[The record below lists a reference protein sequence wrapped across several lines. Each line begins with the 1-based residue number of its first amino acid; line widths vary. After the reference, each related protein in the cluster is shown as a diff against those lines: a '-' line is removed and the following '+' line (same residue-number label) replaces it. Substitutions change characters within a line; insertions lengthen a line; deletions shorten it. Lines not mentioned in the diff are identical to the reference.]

1 MTGLEISDFK
11 MFKESPFEPPDS
23 TAFIGLAISALKEE
37 EKTYGPVFSTRLIKY
52 ALQYESQQT
61 REESPKDIENLDQL
75 AEYLLSKLAQYP
87 KAYHS
92 IVYAQFKTENEFQG
106 QTGAGTQVGAIG
118 LSRSVMKSS
127 GREEINI
134 DFDDLLTKYRE
145 MTISIKVCTR
155 DFGYKLD
162 EDESVVIIWP
172 NCYLNSVCQYAFENG
187 LLNRPR
193 GGMQCGHASV
203 MCQFFK
209 LITGY
214 EWDYQILESHKPHC
228 IAKSYIV

>member
-37 EKTYGPVFSTRLIKY
+37 EKTYGPVFSNRLVKY

-61 REESPKDIENLDQL
+61 GEEPPKDIENLDQL
-75 AEYLLSKLAQYP
+75 AEYLLSKLAQHP
-87 KAYHS
+87 KTYHS

-106 QTGAGTQVGAIG
+106 KTGAGTRLGAIG
-118 LSRSVMKSS
+118 LSRSVAK
-127 GREEINI
+127 GQNRENINI
-134 DFDDLLTKYRE
+134 DLDDLLLKYRE
-145 MTISIKVCTR
+145 MTISIKVCSR

-162 EDESVVIIWP
+162 EEEGVVVIWP
-172 NCYLNSVCQYAFENG
+172 YCYLNEVCRFAFEEG
-187 LLNRPR
+187 LLNRIG

-203 MCQFFK
+203 MCQYFK

-214 EWDYQILESHKPHC
+214 EWDYGILESHKPHC
-228 IAKSYIV
+228 IARSYIV